1 MISSYEKVKDS
12 MRIASEEI
20 FGPVQSI
27 LKWNTIDEV
36 VTRCNGTE
44 FGLAAAIF
52 TKNVDHMF
60 ALSDRIKAGVVWI
73 NNYHNVLHV
82 AEFGGLKQSGFG
94 REGGEEGIKAWTS
107 LKTVVLQL
115 QSNL

>member
-1 MISSYEKVKDS
+1 
-12 MRIASEEI
+12 MRIAKEEI

-27 LKWNTIDEV
+27 LKWNNTEDLIE
-36 VTRCNGTE
+36 RCNGTE

-52 TKNVDHMF
+52 TKDVSTMF
-60 ALSDRIKAGVVWI
+60 LLADKIKSGLVWI
-73 NNYHNVLHV
+73 NNYHNVFHV
-82 AEFGGLKQSGFG
+82 AEFGGMKQSGFG

-107 LKTVVLQL
+107 VKTVALQL